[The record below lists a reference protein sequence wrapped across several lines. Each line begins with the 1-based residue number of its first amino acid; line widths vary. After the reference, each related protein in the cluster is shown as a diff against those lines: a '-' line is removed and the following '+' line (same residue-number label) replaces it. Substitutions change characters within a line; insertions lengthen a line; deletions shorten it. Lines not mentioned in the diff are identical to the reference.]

1 MAEWA
6 PSVKRVAQTDD
17 SQSKAFINGL
27 LSERRYDEALKE
39 AELILSRDPDNF
51 AGLFAKARAYQG
63 KKEFAPAVDAFR
75 AASRVDP
82 MHSGAHLLCGI
93 CAFMIADKA
102 LAEEKFE
109 ASISTD
115 GTRPGGYVGL
125 AQLQWQR
132 GDAANARHNLDK
144 ALEINPDLSVAIFLR
159 AMIDMREGQH
169 NSAVEALQGQ
179 VQRNPDHRVSVLA
192 LSTAYTRAGR
202 DAEAEALLS
211 RLYEKS
217 PDPMIAGSLAK
228 ARIATG
234 QYAEAEALLR
244 SATGGDANRM
254 IMAVRELQL
263 TEALIPQGKLDEARA
278 ILNRMPRFG
287 PFSAPIHLRTAELLV
302 AEGSLQQAILS
313 YRAALQ
319 QTDKGKELITTVE
332 KELLANGLQNDPE
345 AAIRAYS
352 QAGEE
357 ASAAMRQ
364 SAGDRDWQGLFKNY
378 SSMMSGLAETE

>member
-6 PSVKRVAQTDD
+6 PSVKRVAQADD

-51 AGLFAKARAYQG
+51 AGLFAKARAHQG

-75 AASRVDP
+75 AASRIDP
-82 MHSGAHLLCGI
+82 MHSGAHLLCGV
-93 CAFMIADKA
+93 CAFMTSDKA

-132 GDAANARHNLDK
+132 GDAVNARHNLDK

-169 NSAVEALQGQ
+169 NAAVEALQGQ

-202 DAEAEALLS
+202 DSEAEALLS

-234 QYAEAEALLR
+234 QYAEAETLIR
-244 SATGGDANRM
+244 SAAGDGNRM
-254 IMAVRELQL
+254 IAAVRDLQL
-263 TEALIPQGKLDEARA
+263 TEALIPQGKLEEARA

-287 PFSAPIHLRTAELLV
+287 PFATPIHLRTAELLV

-319 QTDKGKELITTVE
+319 QTDKGKELINKVE
-332 KELLANGLQNDPE
+332 TELLSEGLQNDPE
-345 AAIRAYS
+345 AAIAAYRK
-352 QAGEE
+352 AGDE

-364 SAGDRDWQGLFKNY
+364 SAGDRDWQALFKNY